1 MLQENRMLEI
11 NFLHQQIVEN
21 NTKKTHNLGK
31 KQMFE
36 SKWFFFLVMYKT
48 KDEAD
53 IKEVEGHELLE
64 FFFK

>member
-1 MLQENRMLEI
+1 
-11 NFLHQQIVEN
+11 
-21 NTKKTHNLGK
+21 
-31 KQMFE
+31 MFE

-64 FFFK
+64 LFFK